1 MTSLVQLLQTH
12 IDIKNSN
19 TELSPIFPF
28 IRLFYECVAQQRN
41 DTDRPLSCQVIPVA
55 KLNSFEYLAP
65 NINTNLF
72 SNCSS
77 MAK

>member
-12 IDIKNSN
+12 IDIKNGN
-19 TELSPIFPF
+19 TELSPIFQF
-28 IRLFYECVAQQRN
+28 IRLFCECVAQQRN
-41 DTDRPLSCQVIPVA
+41 DADRPLSYQVIPVA
-55 KLNSFEYLAP
+55 KLNSFEYLTP